1 MTSGWVFDIY
11 PLNNKMII
19 WIKQENGNTVRLEDK
34 GWSHSIYVVPD
45 SYTDL
50 LKSIQKD
57 ESIRSII
64 KECQFTSSCYER
76 IIDATK
82 SSVLKLTLLDPTKAL
97 TLARKIETLESSK
110 FGKYRIYNVDL
121 LPTQSYLYEHNIFPL
136 ALCKVDN
143 HFSKLR
149 WLNKD
154 SVWSADYK
162 IPDFKTIS
170 LTLNLRKEAKIPRYT
185 DKIDSIS
192 IRQIGEEE
200 QKEEELCEIQSESEV
215 QVLQE
220 LIKTIK
226 KIDPDF
232 VFTEDGDSFTFPC
245 LIYRSEKNNIDLVL
259 GREPTIPLKKPV
271 KQGTSYFSYGR
282 TYFKPAA
289 INLLGR
295 IHIDKDNSFIY
306 NDSGLQ
312 GLYEVARACRMPLH
326 TAARASIGKCLSSL
340 QFYYATQ
347 KGILIPWKPVIAE
360 HFKTLG
366 DLLIADRGGFIFEP
380 EIGVHEQVAEFD
392 FVSLYPNIMLKKNLS
407 AETVNCDCCCHPRSK
422 LRVPE
427 LNYNICQKRIG
438 IIPTSLK
445 IVLEKRAI
453 YKHLLKSEDIDPK
466 LRRIIYD
473 LRQTSLKWILVTS
486 FGYLGFNNAK
496 FGRIDAHIAV
506 CAFDRQTLLHAAK
519 IAERCGYRVLHGIV
533 DSIWIKKKKN
543 EAEDDDKTVE
553 DIQNYLKL
561 KESIEQQTGFKI
573 SFEGTYKWL
582 AFIHS
587 KANDILPVPNRYFGV
602 FEDGNLKIRG
612 TEARRHDTPPLFSR
626 CQNEILEVMA
636 AGGNTVN
643 EVKALM
649 ASVNDIFQK
658 YAAVLK
664 ERRMPI
670 EELIFTKRLS
680 KNSGEYQNRDTMEN
694 SVLHFLE
701 SEGKY
706 LKAGEILKYVITNYY
721 SRQKRSQDN
730 NRAIPIELID
740 NNNNNNMYDIRRY
753 TELLAKTCNS
763 VTEPFDH
770 TPREEQ
776 NYTTIRLLII
786 DK

>member
-1 MTSGWVFDIY
+1 
-11 PLNNKMII
+11 
-19 WIKQENGNTVRLEDK
+19 
-34 GWSHSIYVVPD
+34 
-45 SYTDL
+45 
-50 LKSIQKD
+50 
-57 ESIRSII
+57 
-64 KECQFTSSCYER
+64 
-76 IIDATK
+76 
-82 SSVLKLTLLDPTKAL
+82 
-97 TLARKIETLESSK
+97 
-110 FGKYRIYNVDL
+110 
-121 LPTQSYLYEHNIFPL
+121 
-136 ALCKVDN
+136 LCKVDN
-143 HFSKLR
+143 PLSKLR

-154 SVWSADYK
+154 SIWSANYK

-200 QKEEELCEIQSESEV
+200 EQKEEEELEIQSESEV

-220 LIKTIK
+220 LIRTTK

-271 KQGTSYFSYGR
+271 TQGTFYFSYGR
-282 TYFKPAA
+282 TYFKPTA

-312 GLYEVARACRMPLH
+312 GLYEVARVCRLPLH
-326 TAARASIGKCLSSL
+326 TTARASIGKCLGSL

-380 EIGVHEQVAEFD
+380 EIGVHEKVAEFD

-407 AETVNCDCCCHPRSK
+407 AETVNCDCCRDSK

-427 LNYNICQKRIG
+427 LNHYNICQKRIG

-445 IVLEKRAI
+445 IVLKKRAI
-453 YKHLLKSEDIDPK
+453 YKHLLKSEDIDLK
-466 LRRIIYD
+466 LRSIIYD

-506 CAFDRQTLLHAAK
+506 CAFDRQTLLHAK

-553 DIQNYLKL
+553 DILNYLKL

-587 KANDILPVPNRYFGV
+587 KANDILPVPNCYFGV

-612 TEARRHDTPPLFSR
+612 TETRRHDTPPLFSR

-649 ASVNDIFQK
+649 ANVNDIFQK

-670 EELIFTKRLS
+670 EELVFTKRLS
-680 KNSGEYQNRDTMEN
+680 KNSSEYQNRDTMEN
-694 SVLHFLE
+694 SVLHFW
-701 SEGKY
+701 KV
-706 LKAGEILKYVITNYY
+706 KANI
-721 SRQKRSQDN
+721 
-730 NRAIPIELID
+730 
-740 NNNNNNMYDIRRY
+740 
-753 TELLAKTCNS
+753 
-763 VTEPFDH
+763 
-770 TPREEQ
+770 
-776 NYTTIRLLII
+776 
-786 DK
+786 